1 MDTVLSGQVAFVTGS
16 ASGIGR
22 ATALMLAAAG
32 ARIALVDRDAVGL
45 AAVASEIGPD
55 ATTFEADLGNGGSL
69 PGLVGSVLEAFG
81 RIDILVNSAGITGTS
96 ATQPQSTTD
105 FTDAQLDAILAI
117 NLRAPLILVREVGRH
132 MVARGGG
139 GRIVNVSSSA
149 AFRAT
154 TTPPIYAA
162 SKAGINALTRAAA
175 ADLGPH
181 GVNVNL
187 VAPGPTR
194 TSMLANVDQY
204 LEEMA
209 KSGPLANLTHTVAEP
224 DDVAAVIR
232 FLCLPDSR
240 QMTGQVLHTSGG
252 LVV

>member
-1 MDTVLSGQVAFVTGS
+1 
-16 ASGIGR
+16 
-22 ATALMLAAAG
+22 MLF
-32 ARIALVDRDAVGL
+32 R
-45 AAVASEIGPD
+45 S
-55 ATTFEADLGNGGSL
+55 GNGGSL
-69 PGLVGSVLEAFG
+69 TGLVSSVLEAFG

-162 SKAGINALTRAAA
+162 SKAGINALTRSAA

-181 GVNVNL
+181 GVNVNS

-194 TSMLANVDQY
+194 TSMFANADQH
-204 LEEMA
+204 LEA
-209 KSGPLANLTHTVAEP
+209 ASKSGPLANLTQTVSEP

-240 QMTGQVLHTSGG
+240 QMTGQVLHTSAG

>member
-1 MDTVLSGQVAFVTGS
+1 MDTALSGQVALVTGS

-32 ARIALVDRDAVGL
+32 AHIALVDRDAAGL
-45 AAVASEIGPD
+45 AAVASEIGPK
-55 ATTFEADLGNGGSL
+55 ARTFEADLGQGGSL
-69 PGLVGSVLEAFG
+69 PGLVSSVLAAFG
-81 RIDILVNSAGITGTS
+81 RIDILVNCAGITGISFTE
-96 ATQPQSTTD
+96 PQSSID
-105 FTDAQLDAILAI
+105 FTDAQLDAVLGV
-117 NLRAPLILVREVGRH
+117 NLRAPFILTREVGKH

-154 TTPPIYAA
+154 ASPPIYAA
-162 SKAGINALTRAAA
+162 SKAGLNALTRTAA

-181 GVNVNL
+181 GVNVNA
-187 VAPGPTR
+187 VAPGATR
-194 TSMLANVDQY
+194 TSMLADVDQY
-204 LEEMA
+204 LEEMV
-209 KSGPLANLTHTVAEP
+209 KSGPLANLTQKVSEAE
-224 DDVAAVIR
+224 DVAAVIR